1 MLPPFD
7 SRGEGPAVLFAHG
20 SEMDRTMFAPQLEHL
35 GAAGF
40 RAVAFDHRAR
50 GEAGHSEYSLYDLA
64 EDARE
69 LLDQLQIERCIL
81 VGMSMGGFVALRAAI
96 RFPERLAGVVLLG
109 GAMHRAFEAGERE
122 RWLSDYEQLRDH
134 EEIPAEFAEG
144 QAAICFSERT
154 RKEAPELVSAW
165 VERWK
170 TNSGEAVY
178 YEGRSWIGQDDITE
192 DVRAIAVPT
201 LIIQGNEDAAL
212 PVADALSTF
221 DLMENATMVRLPE
234 IGHTANLEAPDAVN
248 RLIERFAADLVEADP
263 LYG

>member
-50 GEAGHSEYSLYDLA
+50 GEAGHVEYSLYDLA

-69 LLDQLQIERCIL
+69 LLDQLEIERCIL

-134 EEIPAEFAEG
+134 EEIPAEFPEHAHLRHDLDIDSLDLLEFVSTLEAEFR
-144 QAAICFSERT
+144 IPVPDDVWT
-154 RKEAPELVSAW
+154 RMTSL
-165 VERWK
+165 
-170 TNSGEAVY
+170 G
-178 YEGRSWIGQDDITE
+178 
-192 DVRAIAVPT
+192 AIADF
-201 LIIQGNEDAAL
+201 LHAE
-212 PVADALSTF
+212 S
-221 DLMENATMVRLPE
+221 
-234 IGHTANLEAPDAVN
+234 N
-248 RLIERFAADLVEADP
+248 RR
-263 LYG
+263 